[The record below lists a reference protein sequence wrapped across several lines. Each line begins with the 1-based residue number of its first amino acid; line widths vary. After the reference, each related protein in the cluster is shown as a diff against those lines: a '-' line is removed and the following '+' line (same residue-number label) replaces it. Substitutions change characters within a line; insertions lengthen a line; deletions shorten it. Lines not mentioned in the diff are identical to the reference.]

1 MSSKRKRTGSQ
12 DENAS
17 SPAPP
22 AAAAAAAAAAA
33 PTTIATKIVLTQG
46 AGKRADAATPRTTK
60 KAKTEADGKS
70 AAAKPAGTRVEV
82 AVVRKLFNSLR
93 YYKDDSGRLVA
104 EHFIAIPSKTQFPDY
119 DKVIA
124 KPIGMNN
131 IQARMDH
138 GKYKHLETFKVDF
151 DLLFNNART
160 YNEPES
166 QIFKDADFLQKR
178 LAYGLECVAK
188 GDPIPE
194 CPKPEKESTRKRV
207 KGAMSLEA
215 EKLFGA
221 IEASD
226 LQALDASLLSKVDL
240 NALVEA
246 NLFGAKFKWAP
257 LHAAAYF
264 GNNDIVERLIAHGAD
279 LELSD
284 SWYHSKPLGWAAYS
298 GNYETCR
305 LLIEKYFADRSFKN
319 RSNQTAFNMVSEP
332 DDPRWLPLFTKEIYG
347 KPPPR
352 PVPVKLPRSG
362 SGAAGDPAS
371 AGRMTRKAGV
381 HMPGSGVAV
390 AGAAGAMKLMFH
402 PDASR
407 EVSPLTPNTRI
418 RIPATRLATQHSNR
432 AGGVRGVPGFGDT
445 FIDIEDVSADEDSLD
460 IDAEGEDDISTSP
473 APMRPPHEQHHH
485 QHHQHHHHQQ
495 HHQQLQHQQYQPQQQ
510 QQQHRQQ
517 QQQHLSRGGVPMQQ
531 SLSAG
536 GLGTV
541 PSPISIINSL
551 GLVSNDDHIRLILPV
566 ATAGTNHSLTVPTRV
581 KSLNVRLLLA
591 SSPSGASGTPTPN
604 NSTATTTQ
612 QALSLPPLKYAI
624 SGAQTTRPGDPA
636 HQRHRELV
644 FKTAGNTVW
653 DCLVGLEDGV
663 NVFEFLVLGTTIPAA
678 GAAATPAAAGQQQQ
692 QQQLG
697 PIRQQRVTLFMNRI

>member
-1 MSSKRKRTGSQ
+1 MSSKRKRTGQ
-12 DENAS
+12 EEA
-17 SPAPP
+17 SPAP
-22 AAAAAAAAAAA
+22 AAASTNTNTNSPAT
-33 PTTIATKIVLTQG
+33 PTTTTTTKIVLTQG
-46 AGKRADAATPRTTK
+46 GGAKRAGSATPARVK
-60 KAKTEADGKS
+60 RAKTETDGKL
-70 AAAKPAGTRVEV
+70 AAKSLGPRTEV
-82 AVVRKLFNSLR
+82 SVVRKLFNSLR
-93 YYKDDSGRLVA
+93 YYKDETGRYVSD
-104 EHFIAIPSKTQFPDY
+104 HFLSIPSKTQFPDY

-138 GKYKHLETFKVDF
+138 GKYKHLETFRIDF
-151 DLLFNNART
+151 ELLFNNART

-166 QIFKDADFLQKR
+166 QIYKDADFLQKR
-178 LAYGLECVAK
+178 LMYGLECVAK

-194 CPKPEKESTRKRV
+194 CAKPEKENTRKKV
-207 KGAMSLEA
+207 KGLTVEA

-226 LQALDASLLSKVDL
+226 VNAIDSSLLSRVDL
-240 NALVEA
+240 NALVET

-264 GNNDIVERLIAHGAD
+264 GNNEIVERLIAHGAD

-332 DDPRWLPLFTKEIYG
+332 EDPRWLPLFTKEIYG

-352 PVPVKLPRSG
+352 PVVQKPIRTG
-362 SGAAGDPAS
+362 AGDAAS

-381 HMPGSGVAV
+381 HTPGSIPGAAV
-390 AGAAGAMKLMFH
+390 AGVRMMYH
-402 PDASR
+402 PDGR
-407 EVSPLTPNTRI
+407 EQHDFPMTPSTRI
-418 RIPATRLATQHSNR
+418 RIPATRSATQHST
-432 AGGVRGVPGFGDT
+432 RGKAFGDT
-445 FIDIEDVSADEDSLD
+445 FIDIEDVSADEDGSLD
-460 IDAEGEDDISTSP
+460 IDAEGEDDNSASP
-473 APMRPPHEQHHH
+473 APMRNAHGHH
-485 QHHQHHHHQQ
+485 QHQQ
-495 HHQQLQHQQYQPQQQ
+495 HLQPHHLQQQHMHLQQQRQPQHLPHQQQ
-510 QQQHRQQ
+510 Q
-517 QQQHLSRGGVPMQQ
+517 LPRGLTMQPGA
-531 SLSAG
+531 AG

-541 PSPISIINSL
+541 PSPVSIINSL

-566 ATAGTNHSLTVPTRV
+566 ATAGTNHSLTVPSRV
-581 KSLNVRLLLA
+581 KSLNVRLLLV
-591 SSPSGASGTPTPN
+591 SSPPLAVTTTPNNTPGGITPTP
-604 NSTATTTQ
+604 Q
-612 QALSLPPLKYAI
+612 PLKYAI

-636 HQRHRELV
+636 LARHRELV

-663 NVFEFLVLGTTIPAA
+663 NVFEFLVLGTTM
-678 GAAATPAAAGQQQQ
+678 PAAAAGGAVVPAAAAGQ

-697 PIRQQRVTLFMNRI
+697 PIRQQRITLFMNRI